1 MRTLFLAS
9 SLSVI
14 VFASGCSSPPPNV
27 FADGGK
33 LPTDDSGT
41 IFPGDDGG
49 NPFDPDAQTGDAGG
63 PPQCNPSPDNF
74 EVPGNNCDDDG
85 DGTID
90 NVAPACDNGLAV
102 TGDAAAF
109 AKAIGLCKGVVSAT
123 FTQGY
128 NNTTAPSN
136 DQHGILTKFGTV
148 IKPKEGTNLG
158 VLSSGFAREYNGLSG
173 TTAFRGFTG
182 TMTGTGAAPPGYPKA
197 SPACT
202 NNPTIDNTVKDVIN
216 LKLQVKV
223 PANAKGFSFQF
234 NFFSGEWPE
243 FVCTQFNDSF
253 IAYLTSKAFNNG
265 KSENISFDVNKNPVN
280 VNNGFF
286 DRCSPSNLS
295 CANFPPNYKACAGG
309 NSELQGTGFFSAGA
323 HCGST
328 QDSGGGATGWLQT
341 KAPVQPGETI
351 TIEFMIWDTG
361 DQAWNSSV
369 LLDSWQW
376 EATDTQVG
384 TVRGPN

>member
-1 MRTLFLAS
+1 MRTFFLAS
-9 SLSVI
+9 SVASFVVL
-14 VFASGCSSPPPNV
+14 SGCSTPPGGR
-27 FADGGK
+27 FDGG
-33 LPTDDSGT
+33 TGGDVDGGT

-49 NPFDPDAQTGDAGG
+49 DPFGDANGG
-63 PPQCNPSPDNF
+63 ETSGPAECNPSPDNF
-74 EVPGNNCDDDG
+74 EVAGNNCDDDG

-90 NVAPACDNGLAV
+90 NVATACDTGLQA
-102 TGDAAAF
+102 TGDANAF
-109 AKAIGLCKGVVSAT
+109 AKAIGLCKGVVSAA

-128 NNTTAPSN
+128 QSATPPSPN
-136 DQHGILTKFGTV
+136 QHGILPKFGNV
-148 IKPKEGTNLG
+148 IKPQEGATLG

-182 TMTGTGAAPPGYPKA
+182 TMTGKGAAPPGYPKA
-197 SPACT
+197 SPSCPNA
-202 NNPTIDNTVKDVIN
+202 TIDNTVQDVST
-216 LKLQVKV
+216 LKLSVKV
-223 PANAKGFSFQF
+223 PANAKGISF
-234 NFFSGEWPE
+234 NFNFYSGEWPE

-253 IAYLTSKAFNNG
+253 IAYLKSNAFNNG
-265 KSENISFDVNKNPVN
+265 KADNISFDANKNPVS

-286 DRCSPSNLS
+286 DRCSPKTLS
-295 CANFPPNYKACAGG
+295 CSNFPSGYKACGSGDA
-309 NSELQGTGFFSAGA
+309 ELQGTGFYALAA
-323 HCGST
+323 HCGGG

-369 LLDSWQW
+369 LIDGWQW
-376 EATDTQVG
+376 EATDTTVG